1 MLCAFVLHLT
11 FALGLCTAYMLE
23 NKKREKQLE
32 GKSEVEIEALNREC
46 NIQDF
51 EGISDDQNV
60 SAVVQSTGEG

>member
-1 MLCAFVLHLT
+1 V
-11 FALGLCTAYMLE
+11 LE

>member
-11 FALGLCTAYMLE
+11 LALGLRTAYVLE

-46 NIQDF
+46 NIQAF
-51 EGISDDQNV
+51 EGVSDGKNV
-60 SAVVQSTGEG
+60 SAVVQSTGED